1 MPDLRPLLHDARSP
15 DGDPALSAWLRLA
28 RAARSTIFIL
38 VYLAYLILVLGLV
51 QRLIVIPLTW
61 LLPASAVRI
70 LGPWVRWNAR
80 NTLGLLRVLAGVRV
94 SVEGAIAPGSCT
106 VVMNHQ
112 SIIDIAI
119 GFAIVPGPLPLVPT
133 RRRYAWGI
141 PGVSPLIRVARL
153 PLIGQTKQDIK
164 ADLAMVAEAAER
176 TRAGETC
183 FFIFPEGH
191 RSRDGSILPFMTRGL
206 TIALSRIP
214 RPVYCVVGDGM
225 WQARTLADTMVR
237 VAGSR
242 IRVRVIGPFEPPQEE
257 ADIPAFMT
265 FLRDRMIAT
274 LDEMRRPNAA

>member
-1 MPDLRPLLHDARSP
+1 M
-15 DGDPALSAWLRLA
+15 LRLA
-28 RAARSTIFIL
+28 RAARSAIFIL

-61 LLPASAVRI
+61 LLPASAARI
-70 LGPWVRWNAR
+70 LGPWFRWNAR
-80 NTLGLLRVLAGVRV
+80 NTLGLLRVLAGVRIT
-94 SVEGAIAPGSCT
+94 VEGAIAPGSCT

-164 ADLAMVAEAAER
+164 VDVAMVEEAAER
-176 TRAGETC
+176 TRAGETS

-191 RSRDGSILPFMTRGL
+191 RSKDGSILPFMPRGL

-225 WQARTLADTMVR
+225 WQVRTLADTIVR

-242 IRVRVIGPFEPPQEE
+242 IRVRVIGPFEPPREE
-257 ADIPAFMT
+257 ADIPAFIT

-274 LDEMRRPNAA
+274 LDLMRRPDAA